1 MSTDVRRRGRPLGV
15 VARIAA
21 WTTRHRGRVLLAGV
35 IVLVVA
41 VALFKSAGNDF
52 SNSLTLPGTQSQA
65 AVNALQRD
73 FPQRAGDQDQIVFA
87 TAHGSVT
94 SAATKARIA
103 SALTQ
108 VTHLPHV
115 VSVASPYTSAGAH
128 QISPD
133 HTVAFA
139 TVTFDEQARSL
150 PVAAINKVI
159 STAQAAH
166 TGSLQVELGGQAI
179 EHAKKPSLGSAT
191 LIGLLA
197 AMIILLITFG
207 SFIAMGLPIITAL
220 LGLGV
225 GISLAGLI
233 SHVTQIPDFA
243 TELAAMIGLGVGIDY
258 ALFIVTRFR
267 ENRQHGDSVDVAV
280 TQAMDTAGR
289 AVLFAGA
296 TVILALLG
304 QLVLGVGLLS
314 GLAIASALVVLTTL
328 LTTLT
333 VLPAL
338 LSRFGDRIGRRSS
351 RLSRSPRP
359 AGRLSGAWLRWSH
372 AIARHP
378 WRGVITGLIVMLGLA
393 VPALSLRSGTSDAG
407 NDPTS
412 QTSRHA
418 YDLITRGFGAG
429 HNGPLQVVIRLPHR
443 DDTAAVTAVTRALH
457 AQHDVASVAAAQ
469 ISPAGTTA
477 LINAYPRSSP
487 QSAATT
493 SLVNHLRDAV
503 LPQVQHATA
512 SHVLV
517 GGATASAVDFSHV
530 LSTKLALFI
539 GIVLILSAILLAL
552 VFRSLIVPLQAA
564 VMNLLSIGASLGV
577 IVAIFQWGWL
587 GGLLGVTPGPIESF
601 IPEVLFAIVF
611 GLSMDYEVFI
621 VSRIHEEWVRSHDA
635 SAAVHH
641 GMATTGRL
649 ITAAAAIMICVF
661 ASFALGD
668 IRDVKLFGISMASA
682 VFLDAFVV
690 RSLLLPSVLQLLGP
704 RTWWMPDW
712 LSRRTPRISIDADIP
727 VLVPALEER

>member
-1 MSTDVRRRGRPLGV
+1 MSTDARRRDRPLGV
-15 VARIAA
+15 VARTAA
-21 WTTRHRGRVLLAGV
+21 WTMRHRGRVLLAWLL
-35 IVLVVA
+35 VLVLA
-41 VALFKSAGNDF
+41 VAWFKSAGADF
-52 SNSLTLPGTQSQA
+52 SNSLTLSGTQSQA
-65 AVNALQRD
+65 AVNALQRE

-87 TAHGSVT
+87 ASRGSIT
-94 SAATKARIA
+94 SSATRARIA
-103 SALTQ
+103 STLTH
-108 VTHLPHV
+108 VARLPHV
-115 VSVASPYTSAGAH
+115 VSVASPYASAGGH

-159 STAQAAH
+159 STAQAVR
-166 TGSLQVELGGQAI
+166 TGSLQVALGGQAI
-179 EHAKKPSLGSAT
+179 EHAEKPSLGSAT

-197 AMIILLITFG
+197 ATIILLITFG

-220 LGLGV
+220 LGLGI
-225 GISLAGLI
+225 GISLAGLG
-233 SHVTQIPDFA
+233 SHLVQIPDFA
-243 TELAAMIGLGVGIDY
+243 TQLAAMIGLGVGIDY
-258 ALFIVTRFR
+258 ALFIVTRYR
-267 ENRQHGDSVDVAV
+267 ENRQHGDSVDDAV
-280 TQAMDTAGR
+280 TDAMDTAGR

-314 GLAIASALVVLTTL
+314 GLAIASALAVLTTL
-328 LTTLT
+328 LAALT

-338 LSRFGDRIGRRSS
+338 LSRFGDRIGRRSR
-351 RLSRSPRP
+351 RLSRSPRFT
-359 AGRLSGAWLRWSH
+359 ARLSGAWLRWSH

-378 WRGVITGLIVMLGLA
+378 WRGVLAGLVVMLGLA
-393 VPALSLRSGTSDAG
+393 VPALSLRAGTSDAG
-407 NDPTS
+407 NDAS
-412 QTSRHA
+412 KLTSRHA
-418 YDLITRGFGAG
+418 YDLIVRGFGAG
-429 HNGPLQVVIRLPHR
+429 HNGPLSIVVRLPRR
-443 DDTAAVTAVTRALH
+443 DDTAAVTAVTRALR
-457 AQHDVASVAAAQ
+457 AQHDIASVAPVQ

-477 LINAYPRSSP
+477 LINAYPNSSP

-493 SLVNHLRDAV
+493 TLVHHLRTAV
-503 LPQVQHATA
+503 LPQVQHTT
-512 SHVLV
+512 SSRVLV

-530 LSTKLALFI
+530 LSTKLPLFI

-587 GGLLGVTPGPIESF
+587 GSLLGVTPGPIEAF

-621 VSRIHEEWVRSHDA
+621 ISRIHEEWLRHRDA
-635 SAAVHH
+635 STAVHH
-641 GMATTGRL
+641 GMSTTGRL

-661 ASFALGD
+661 GSFALGEN
-668 IRDVKLFGISMASA
+668 RDVKLFGISMASA

-712 LSRRTPRISIDADIP
+712 LTRRTPRISIDAETSA
-727 VLVPALEER
+727 LTPALEER